1 MAGRVK
7 LECMASMNYP
17 AGQQEKYRPTA
28 ASRLQVPRAAGPS
41 PPGFKSGPASRL
53 QVSRAAKSVL
63 SNTAPTPQLAP
74 YCLIRL
80 VLRIGQVG
88 VFDSAGAP
96 GRRTTRGNSLDV
108 CGPPRVPPTTFFQ
121 HSSDAHR
128 SADFR
133 LATYCFPGFSHGSAK
148 SVLSQKI
155 QRRRLLLV
163 KAAYRSAFNTTLSAT
178 SAHQGCIS
186 LCSSRLH
193 IALRSTQR
201 SAQPLLTKAA
211 YLSSAYQAYHN
222 TIGQV
227 DAIKYSAGAPGRRTI
242 RKISGCIRP
251 STCFPYQLLPT
262 LLSSNQTTLTTPPA
276 DGTSMVGAN

>member
-63 SNTAPTPQLAP
+63 SNTAPTP
-74 YCLIRL
+74 
-80 VLRIGQVG
+80 
-88 VFDSAGAP
+88 
-96 GRRTTRGNSLDV
+96 
-108 CGPPRVPPTTFFQ
+108 
-121 HSSDAHR
+121 
-128 SADFR
+128 R